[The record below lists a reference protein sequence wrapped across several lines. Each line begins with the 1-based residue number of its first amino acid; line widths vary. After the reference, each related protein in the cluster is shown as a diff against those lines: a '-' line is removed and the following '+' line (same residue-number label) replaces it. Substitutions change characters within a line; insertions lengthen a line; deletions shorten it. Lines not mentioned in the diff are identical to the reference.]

1 MTVFFAP
8 SKQQVLRN
16 YKDKGIYCRDQKFWS
31 SMSLHNLV
39 RLSRI
44 KTFSLPDYT
53 HFNKASKNDNECHTK
68 LMIGNDI
75 YDRFTMQ
82 HFPLRQNMILTTSF
96 FCSRQYILYFVSN

>member
-44 KTFSLPDYT
+44 KTFPCLIIPIS
-53 HFNKASKNDNECHTK
+53 TK
-68 LMIGNDI
+68 RQKM
-75 YDRFTMQ
+75 TMNVI
-82 HFPLRQNMILTTSF
+82 QN
-96 FCSRQYILYFVSN
+96 